1 MYVRKKTN
9 DKKSCDESNEANIL
23 INGNLYRVNIAR
35 EWLINII
42 TGIIYQAI
50 GKIDISRLVT
60 NAVQSNA
67 QDNQMNFVL
76 VNVG

>member
-35 EWLINII
+35 ESATYKYYNRNH
-42 TGIIYQAI
+42 
-50 GKIDISRLVT
+50 ISGYWE
-60 NAVQSNA
+60 
-67 QDNQMNFVL
+67 D
-76 VNVG
+76 